1 MEQINKIY
9 DVIIVGA
16 GVSGSFIADQL
27 TREGMKV
34 LMLEAGPFLDKD
46 SYPTYEVLTSSKM
59 YWSGGIELNKNASLA
74 FLRPKVVGGG
84 SIVNQA
90 LLDRF
95 DEEAFSD
102 WRAKSSISYLNNKD
116 MASWYEKAESKI
128 SVQTI
133 PENAR
138 NKNAEIFIKGMEKN
152 GFSAKALTRAQSG
165 CEYEKGNDCI
175 ECLSG
180 CRIDSKQ
187 SMPVTTLKSAL
198 SQGLK
203 LIPLF
208 EVKNIKMDKEGVE
221 ISGIRNK
228 KDGQK
233 YKAKKLV
240 MAAGAIGNSL
250 LLLRSGLDKS
260 NPAVGENFYTHP
272 QYMSLGVYKEPVNSF
287 KSAFQSV
294 KSDDPKFR
302 KWGFKLENV
311 FAPPAGLAMLVP
323 GHGKN
328 HVSDMKKIPHMA
340 CVEVAVR
347 DTNPGKISIDS
358 KGRTVIDKKLNS
370 EDKKRR
376 DKGVEIIHNIFS
388 STGAEKIIKGNTAI
402 GLHLMGGCVLGTDGR
417 RSVTNPEFN
426 LHSNKNV
433 FIADSSVFPSAPGI
447 NPSLTI
453 MALSTMASQNILRGF

>member
-1 MEQINKIY
+1 MENKIY

-27 TREGMKV
+27 TKEGMKC

-46 SYPTYEVLTSSKM
+46 TYPTHEVVTSSKM

-95 DEEAFSD
+95 DEEAFGD
-102 WRAKSSISYLNNKD
+102 WRSKSSISYLNNKD
-116 MASWYEKAESKI
+116 MASWYDQAESKI
-128 SVQTI
+128 SIQTI
-133 PENAR
+133 PENVR
-138 NKNAEIFIKGMEKN
+138 NRNAKIFLKGMEQN

-198 SQGLK
+198 DQGLK
-203 LIPLF
+203 LVSLF
-208 EVKNIKMDKEGVE
+208 EVKNIKTSGDGVE

-228 KDGQK
+228 KDVK
-233 YKAKKLV
+233 KFKAKKLV
-240 MAAGAIGNSL
+240 LAAGAIGNSL
-250 LLLRSGLDKS
+250 LLLRSGFKDS
-260 NPAVGENFYTHP
+260 NPSIGENFYTHP
-272 QYMSLGVYKEPVNSF
+272 QYMSLGVYKDPVNSF

-311 FAPPAGLAMLVP
+311 FAPPAGLSMLIP
-323 GHGKN
+323 GHGKA
-328 HVSDMKKIPHMA
+328 HVGDMRKIPYMA
-340 CVEVAVR
+340 CIEVAVR
-347 DTNPGKISIDS
+347 DTNPGKISIDN

-376 DKGVEIIHNIFS
+376 DKGIEIINNIFS

-402 GLHLMGGCVLGTDGR
+402 GLHLMGGCVLGTDANK
-417 RSVTNPEFN
+417 SVTNPEFN
-426 LHSNKNV
+426 LHSSKNV

-453 MALSTMASQNILRGF
+453 MALSIMASQNIISGF